1 MKWSTK
7 PKTQLK
13 TGSNIVPISL
23 DGGINRE
30 DSIFNL
36 NPSEAWDSNNV
47 ISREKGSIELFKA
60 PITLENIPWGI
71 RSYGICRN
79 RKTIHILVNNTWR
92 CATYN
97 AATNSLIWEDINE
110 TEGILAGLYST
121 TFIDFQADGVLYTI
135 MANEYEVLA
144 WDGTTVTTL
153 TDAPKTR
160 MYTVDDYRLFALKDN
175 VLYFSEKGDI
185 TDWSWGGIPLT
196 GAKGRS
202 TAIATCNDKVFCFTD
217 QTLHILYGD
226 DENNFSLSEII
237 NYGCISYLSVRVK
250 DNDVYFLGYNGL
262 YRYTNG
268 AIENLSRKLNLS
280 SFSYSTWFYY
290 RLCVF
295 QDYIYVKSLD
305 THILDTNTWKWFSSF
320 ALVDSLD
327 YIVNDDRGEMLLSID
342 DTHIKY
348 VNHSNADTTTPWH
361 HITGMRFEAF
371 NKQTVGSLKVLYKLP
386 ADCTMELSYNTNP
399 DNPSWYHIHTFENT
413 TSTQPVTVDIPLT
426 MLNNVDF
433 YNLQFSGTGDF
444 KIYSIGENKR
454 LHVR

>member
-36 NPSEAWDSNNV
+36 NPSEAWDSYNV
-47 ISREKGSIELFKA
+47 ISKEKGSIELFKA
-60 PITLENIPWGI
+60 PITLESFTFNI

-79 RKTIHILVNNTWR
+79 NKTIHLLVDNTWR
-92 CATYN
+92 YATYN
-97 AATNSLIWEDINE
+97 VTTNSLTWTNIKTDC
-110 TEGILAGLYST
+110 ILAGLYST

-135 MANEYEVLA
+135 LANKHEVLA

-153 TDAPKTR
+153 TDAPKTP
-160 MYTVDDYRLFALKDN
+160 MYTVDDYRLYALKDN

-185 TDWSWGGIPLT
+185 TDWSWGGTPLT
-196 GAKGRS
+196 GSKGRS
-202 TAIATCNDKVFCFTD
+202 TAITTCSDKVFCFTD

-237 NYGCISYLSVRVK
+237 NYGCLSHLAVRVR

-262 YRYTNG
+262 YRYASG
-268 AIENLSRKLNLS
+268 AIENLSRKLKLS
-280 SFSYSTWFYY
+280 SFRYSTWYDY

-295 QDYIYVKSLD
+295 QDYIYFKSFE
-305 THILDTNTWKWFSSF
+305 TYVLDTNTWKWFSSF

-327 YIVNDDRGEMLLSID
+327 YIVNDYRGEMLLSIN
-342 DTHIKY
+342 TNSIKH
-348 VNHSNADTTTPWH
+348 VNHSNADTITPWH

-371 NKQTVGSLKVLYKLP
+371 NKQTVGPLKVLYKLP
-386 ADCTMELSYNTNP
+386 TGSTMKVAYNTNP
-399 DNPSWYHIHTFENT
+399 DNPTWTDIYTFGNT
-413 TSTQPVTVDIPLT
+413 PSTQPVTVDIPLT

-433 YNLQFSGTGDF
+433 YNLKFYGTGDF
-444 KIYSIGENKR
+444 KIYSIGEDKR